1 MDLTDFGFGP
11 LGTFVSLFAG
21 LAALVQLGVF
31 ILLIL
36 VLLDLRKFLHRGN
49 GLMIR
54 VERWLARREER
65 D

>member
-11 LGTFVSLFAG
+11 FGTVFSLFAG

-49 GLMIR
+49 GLMAR
-54 VERWLARREER
+54 VERWLARQEES

>member
-11 LGTFVSLFAG
+11 FSTFVSLFAG

-36 VLLDLRKFLHRGN
+36 VLLDLRGFLRRGN
-49 GLMIR
+49 GLMVR
-54 VERWLARREER
+54 VESWLARQEER

>member
-11 LGTFVSLFAG
+11 FATLVSLFAG

-49 GLMIR
+49 GLMVR
-54 VERWLARREER
+54 VERWLARQEEQ

>member
-1 MDLTDFGFGP
+1 MDLTDFAFGP
-11 LGTFVSLFAG
+11 FGTFASLFAG

-36 VLLDLRKFLHRGN
+36 VLLDLRRFLRRGD
-49 GLMIR
+49 GLMVR
-54 VERWLARREER
+54 VERWLARQEEL